1 MILPEIQFHEVSKYY
16 GLVKAV
22 EDLNFTIYDG
32 EYLSL
37 LGPSGCGKTTTL
49 RLLSGLI
56 LPSKGKILWDLE
68 PLWVLTDLNG
78 LEKTVERTIA

>member
-1 MILPEIQFHEVSKYY
+1 MILAEIEFHEVSKYY
-16 GLVKAV
+16 GTIKAV

-56 LPSKGKILWDLE
+56 LP
-68 PLWVLTDLNG
+68 
-78 LEKTVERTIA
+78 